1 MKLLC
6 HKQAR
11 MWLFYLDFVSQTVS
25 LWIFQRAGAELG
37 EVILRGK
44 QLNSLQSKRLA
55 VAFSHED

>member
-1 MKLLC
+1 
-6 HKQAR
+6 
-11 MWLFYLDFVSQTVS
+11 MWLFSLDFVFQTVS